1 MTPKVALQYLV
12 PQKLLTRGMYAL
24 ARWRFAPFKNAM
36 IRTIA
41 RLYDVDL
48 SEAENPDIRAY
59 PHFDAFFT
67 RALKPGARVPD
78 PDPDAVLMPADGRIS
93 QAGRIRDGRIV
104 QAKDRDY
111 SVAELLGDT
120 ASAEAYRDGIFATVY
135 LSPRD
140 YHRVHT
146 PLPGRVVRTLHV
158 PGKLFSVAP
167 FTVDEIQQLFA
178 RNERLVCHLE
188 CAHGPMVV
196 AMVGAMLVSGVET
209 VWGGVEIP
217 PYAHAVVAKDYA
229 DRRVELARAGELGRF
244 HMGSTVVVLLPR
256 GFELAPGLDPGTAVR
271 VGQRLAIRTK
281 A

>member
-1 MTPKVALQYLV
+1 MSPKVALQYLV
-12 PQKLLTRGMYAL
+12 PHKLPTRAMYAL
-24 ARWRFAPFKNAM
+24 ARWRFRPFKNAM

-41 RLYDVDL
+41 KLYGVDMA
-48 SEAENPDIRAY
+48 EAAEPDIEKY

-93 QAGRIRDGRIV
+93 RVGPIRDGMII
-104 QAKDRDY
+104 QAKAHDY
-111 SVAELLGDT
+111 SVARLVGDERAT
-120 ASAEAYRDGIFATVY
+120 ETYRDGIFATVY

-146 PLPGRVVRTLHV
+146 PLPGRVLRTLHV

-167 FTVDEIQQLFA
+167 FTVDSVPELFA

-188 CAHGPMVV
+188 CVHGPMVV

-217 PYAHAVVAKDYA
+217 PYARAPIAKDYTA
-229 DRRVELARAGELGRF
+229 QRVELPRFGELGRF

-256 GFELAPGLDPGTAVR
+256 GFELAPGLDHGTAVR

>member
-1 MTPKVALQYLV
+1 MKFSIALQHLA

-24 ARWRFAPFKNAM
+24 ARWRWPWFKNAL
-36 IRTIA
+36 IRNIV
-41 RLYDVDL
+41 RIYGVDM
-48 SEAENPDIRAY
+48 SEAADPDIRNY

-67 RALKPGARVPD
+67 RALKPGARTPD

-93 QAGRIRDGRIV
+93 RVGRISDGMII
-104 QAKDRDY
+104 QAKAHDY
-111 SVAELLGDT
+111 SVARFVGEE
-120 ASAEAYRDGIFATVY
+120 SAVETYRDGIFATVY

-146 PLPGRVVRTLHV
+146 PLPGRVLRTLHV

-167 FTVDEIQQLFA
+167 FTVDAVPELFA
-178 RNERLVCHLE
+178 RNERLVCHME

-217 PYAHAVVAKDYA
+217 PYARAPVAKDYGA
-229 DRRVELARAGELGRF
+229 QRVELPRCGELGRF

-256 GFELAPGLDPGTAVR
+256 GFELAPGLENGTPVK
-271 VGQRLAIRTK
+271 VGQRLATRTK